1 MPIRRWLKLARS
13 DRSGRLGSACS
24 MPVLCVLYML
34 YISAAR
40 SCGSLACRFAGGNI
54 LRILTSVIALVVN
67 SSCTLSH
74 VTYALLLLFCLHAYS
89 QVAEARPLRPE
100 RAPWKCLFDARSIL
114 CVLYMLYVDSPVGAG
129 ALEVPAPMPAPCMI
143 N

>member
-34 YISAAR
+34 Y
-40 SCGSLACRFAGGNI
+40 
-54 LRILTSVIALVVN
+54 
-67 SSCTLSH
+67 
-74 VTYALLLLFCLHAYS
+74 
-89 QVAEARPLRPE
+89 
-100 RAPWKCLFDARSIL
+100 
-114 CVLYMLYVDSPVGAG
+114 VDSPVGAG

-143 N
+143 NRSREMIQTGTTMEDQQPLRDISWLGCYPYCYHYY